1 MKQTTYI
8 FAKQHPVHPPELF
21 ASILSNHFVQT
32 YNHISTATVKVITHR
47 WTRMEIEGELHP
59 HSFLRDGAET
69 RNTVAIASEKHG
81 ITVKSA
87 IAGLLVLKT
96 TGSAFHGF
104 VQDEYTILE
113 ETNDRILSTEVD
125 CSWTWKPFETLAAV
139 QKEVRKFDPAWNFA
153 RSITLK
159 TFAQDAS
166 ASVQNTMYKM
176 CEQILGAD
184 ATVDSVDYTL
194 PNKHYFEIGESDYC
208 KFWK

>member
-1 MKQTTYI
+1 M
-8 FAKQHPVHPPELF
+8 ELDG
-21 ASILSNHFVQT
+21 Q
-32 YNHISTATVKVITHR
+32 
-47 WTRMEIEGELHP
+47 LHP

-69 RNTVAIASEKHG
+69 RNTVAVAKENHG

-104 VQDEYTILE
+104 VQDEYTILQ

-125 CSWTWKPFETLAAV
+125 CSWTWKTFDNLAAV
-139 QKEVRKFDPAWNFA
+139 QKEVPKFDPAWNFA
-153 RSITLK
+153 RNITLK

-184 ATVDSVDYTL
+184 STVDSVDYTL
-194 PNKHYFEIGESDYC
+194 PNKHYFEIGKRGSYNLRVEINANNIERSKLAQRPEEHREGC
-208 KFWK
+208 RSVRSSVQP

>member
-1 MKQTTYI
+1 
-8 FAKQHPVHPPELF
+8 
-21 ASILSNHFVQT
+21 
-32 YNHISTATVKVITHR
+32 
-47 WTRMEIEGELHP
+47 MEIEGELHP